1 MAFLM
6 GKFFVTTPI
15 YYINDKPHI
24 GHAYATIAADVLA
37 RYRRQQGDSVLF
49 TTGTD
54 ENSQKTV
61 QAAEALGQPLD
72 EYTNAMAKQ
81 WQQTWN
87 DLGISYTKFIR
98 TTEADHHKAVLNLI
112 KRVEVSGDVYKD
124 NYVGLYCVGHEAFM
138 REDELVDGKCP
149 DHNKAPE
156 TVKEENYFFRL
167 SKYQDQLLNH
177 IEAHPDFIQPESRR
191 NEVVAFIK
199 RGLQDFSISRSK
211 KHWGIGWPGDK
222 DQVVYVWFDAL
233 VNYLTASGFPDEGYK
248 DWWPADLHIIGKDI
262 TKFHCIYWPAMLM
275 SANIELPARVFG
287 HGFFTVDGQKISKSL
302 GNAVDPRELVSIYG
316 VDALRYYLLR
326 EIPFGSDGEFTRERF
341 ETIYNT
347 DLANELGNL
356 VQRVAV
362 MITKYFDGVIDEI
375 PEHSH
380 DVRPYKDAMDDYKFD
395 KALAEI
401 WRLIKGLNQYL
412 EEEKPW
418 ALAKTDTVQL
428 SEVLR
433 HAVSDLG
440 QIAMLLLPF
449 LPTTAGK
456 ISATFADGK
465 VHPEVGIL
473 FPKSDTI
480 EKTEFQVK

>member
-1 MAFLM
+1 M

-24 GHAYATIAADVLA
+24 GHAYATIAADVIA
-37 RYRRQQGDSVLF
+37 RYRREQGDSVLF
-49 TTGTD
+49 STGTD

-61 QAAEALGQPLD
+61 QAAEILGQPLGQ
-72 EYTNAMAKQ
+72 YTDTMAQQ
-81 WQQTWN
+81 WEKTWN

-98 TTEADHHKAVLNLI
+98 TTDADHHKAVLNFI

-124 NYVGLYCVGHEAFM
+124 NYEGLYCVGHEAFM
-138 REDELVDGKCP
+138 REEELVDGKCP

-156 TVKEENYFFRL
+156 KVKEENYFFRL
-167 SKYQDQLLNH
+167 SKYQDQLLSH
-177 IEAHPDFIQPESRR
+177 IEAHPEFIQPESRR

-211 KHWGIGWPGDK
+211 KQWGIGWPGDK

-233 VNYLTASGFPDEGYK
+233 VNYLTASGFPDDGYK
-248 DWWPADLHIIGKDI
+248 DWWPADLHVVGKDI

-275 SANIELPARVFG
+275 SANIELPARIFG

-302 GNAVDPRELVSIYG
+302 GNAVDPRELVQIYG

-326 EIPFGSDGEFTRERF
+326 EIPFGADGEFTRERF

-362 MITKYFDGVIDEI
+362 MITKYLGGQVGEV
-375 PEHSH
+375 PPHSH
-380 DVRPYKDAMDDYKFD
+380 DVKAYKDAMDVYRFD
-395 KALAEI
+395 KALEDV
-401 WRLIKGLNQYL
+401 WQLVKGLNQYI

-418 ALAKTDTVQL
+418 ALAKTDTEQL
-428 SEVLR
+428 AYVLR
-433 HAVSDLG
+433 QAVSDLD
-440 QIAMLLLPF
+440 QISMLLLPF

-456 ISATFADGK
+456 ISATFADGQI
-465 VHPEVGIL
+465 HPEVGIL
-473 FPKSDTI
+473 FPKADTI
-480 EKTEFQVK
+480 EKTEFKVK